1 MIRFHL
7 HTQIKNAFDN
17 GNYSN
22 EVGININQLLNIVNQ
37 NGMNINLGAIKD
49 VCSKMC
55 DDGMIYST
63 IDDDHYLTT

>member
-1 MIRFHL
+1 MVRSHPYI
-7 HTQIKNAFDN
+7 QIKNAFDT

-22 EVGININQLLNIVNQ
+22 EVGININQLLNIVNGG
-37 NGMNINLGAIKD
+37 GMGINLGAIKD